1 MAFGIQNNEDLPVKA
16 GGIMFESVSYY
27 IAGAADKQIEQFINT
42 INDIRIKMMIRFC
55 KRRYYIFVITSHCIN
70 I

>member
-1 MAFGIQNNEDLPVKA
+1 
-16 GGIMFESVSYY
+16 MFESVSYY
-27 IAGAADKQIEQFINT
+27 IAGAADKQIDQFINP